1 MVCRAYEPNL
11 IVQSERPSRA
21 PLDSLS
27 ADVLIVTQVLFQPTL
42 PVGRGLQ
49 NQGFHGI
56 ET

>member
-27 ADVLIVTQVLFQPTL
+27 ADVLIMTQVLFQPTL